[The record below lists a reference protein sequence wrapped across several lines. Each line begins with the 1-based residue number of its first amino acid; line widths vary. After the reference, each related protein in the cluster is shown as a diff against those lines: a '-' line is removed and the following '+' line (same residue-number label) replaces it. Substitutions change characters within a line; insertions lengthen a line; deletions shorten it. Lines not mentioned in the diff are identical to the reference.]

1 MPGCRPGT
9 CRRRWPA
16 HGSSVGGAAWCTR
29 SWSRCWSSRRSAS
42 APPSV
47 PASEPQRRPEPSG
60 GRTPGVAWPAVDPEA
75 LIADLD
81 ASQRRAVT
89 EPAQPLAILA
99 PAGSGKTRVLTRR
112 IAWQSATEAIEPAH
126 TLALTFTRKAAGE
139 LRSRLRRLGI
149 RDDPTAGTFHAVAL
163 AQLRAL
169 HEHRGSR
176 MPELLDRK
184 ARVLAP
190 LVGKRGADGQIA
202 ILEVA
207 GEIEWAQ

>member
-1 MPGCRPGT
+1 
-9 CRRRWPA
+9 
-16 HGSSVGGAAWCTR
+16 
-29 SWSRCWSSRRSAS
+29 
-42 APPSV
+42 
-47 PASEPQRRPEPSG
+47 
-60 GRTPGVAWPAVDPEA
+60 VDPDV

-81 ASQRRAVT
+81 GSQRRAVT

-169 HEHRGSR
+169 HEHRGSH

-190 LVGKRGADGQIA
+190 LVGAKRGADGQIA

-207 GEIEWAQ
+207 VRSSGRRRGSPAPPPTPRSRRAPGAPRSSPSNESPTCTAGTRRRSASAGSSTSTT